1 MIKPAI
7 HAVSALDA
15 FLQRLQDAFFGILFV
30 IQKHDHAEGNA
41 WPVIEAVVDHLQD
54 LTFPISYP
62 FFPWQHEVHWLA
74 EALKWA
80 SPEIFLE
87 GTTGIFEGLLIAL
100 ALTISNAV
108 WAGWAFSLNS
118 FPVIWPLKT
127 LRTMLVLFATV
138 LYIPALTIFVSF
150 VADCHEDCTSS
161 PKLIVNIITVIITV
175 VFILIVLAV
184 SATFFDPDPKESI
197 ESRAHSRVH
206 VAYIACRTLLVVLHT
221 TLRVYGDPASPVNQW
236 ILAVACVVT
245 SVSLA
250 WMSLWYIPYY
260 SIRYSML
267 RTTLNFNFATVS
279 LANVYNL
286 IRPGSDVG
294 IIMLC
299 FLIPASAALSYL
311 CFQARLRMI
320 DEIAA
325 EDADVLTLEIKIRQI
340 LRKQKLLYRSS
351 PRANLTLSNAS
362 PGDLGYDQSGTKP
375 VDTAETMAKEEEQR
389 TIRAVYEMYLK
400 KMRENP
406 RCPFLLLFVGAFQL
420 LQLGNKSQCL
430 NTYEKAAAL
439 PTLRFDEAFLIFR
452 RKRLL
457 QDEFEGGDAINVI
470 AIGQSMRLA
479 KKYERRAATAVL
491 QFWAELRQKRPQL
504 RRLQKH
510 GRTITSAV
518 SAAQEHFLALMQM
531 SPTSPNPYRMY
542 GSFLIHVVNDR
553 DAGQK
558 LLDHADELEESR
570 GGRDQEEQEG
580 MGGEEL
586 LQPDMLS
593 EKSGLFTIS
602 GNCEDIGMITS
613 VNKAALKI
621 FNYRRSDVLH
631 KNISMII
638 PSPFAEVHDEVLR
651 AYLDTGYAKVID
663 RPRQVFG
670 LHSSGY
676 LMMMSLLVKQMP
688 EEGGR
693 QSFLGICSPA
703 AEKPNEEYTIVDA
716 ELTVLHF
723 TRRITRL
730 FGTLPEWRREPGAQ
744 MPRLWDWMPELDAQ
758 RLRGCIGRG
767 RIKCIVVPKQ
777 QERRDETVEIA
788 VTASE
793 VTVRNRVCYIC
804 RLVVTPMR
812 SGLHPQRCAAD
823 EEAGSAP
830 SAGQCPFG
838 RESQHEPPHDSGVD
852 DSVLSLTP
860 ESVEA
865 MPLAFSQHSL
875 NARSNSSAIHAM
887 PETRS
892 ARFTSAPEARRMSV
906 KHDLDAQSSASGSR
920 RGTSETTFLRSLIAL
935 RNETAAKRLRW
946 LTGVMLLSLVLISTL
961 GIIANLI
968 YTARYTATQ
977 DRLEQ
982 IHSDVS
988 ICLHAVGIADAARTL
1003 QLVRAVDGNRT
1014 GVYEA
1019 ALATAQLGGDV
1030 AALKT
1035 LLLVNHAN
1043 QSPLLGIEVWEMV
1056 TTITARI
1063 SYVLTASVSDS
1074 VVDGHIEFVRAS
1086 AGTGLLTAFN
1096 ASASASMYQL
1106 DNDRLWTNMAFPIAA
1121 PFAYLVLFL
1130 AFAWPLYCLI
1140 EDYRDQFLKLFLD
1153 IPRDV
1158 VTGIYEEHMQRL
1170 TEADEQ
1176 AQEDDDSG
1184 AEFDAGRRVLIERS
1198 VISDALPGS
1207 DLLGASRVPIELAD
1221 TDNHNAG
1228 QPAFWKRLRDP
1239 HMMLPKGLF
1248 VFSICVAYFVSAGC
1262 LVSRF
1267 AARAGVCGRQL
1278 FWAAQQPV
1286 LIRQIDTAA
1295 RDLYVTGAGIARSAV
1310 TATQTATLLE
1320 TLRDVH
1326 RALVYGSENLRIPA
1340 DIVARDITYKN
1351 LLYETACTADG
1362 PDDCATF
1369 NSGILSQGLHAALD
1383 WYGQYAA
1390 MALASPV
1397 VDVPALERAV
1407 VLVRALD
1414 QQYLP
1419 APVDYL
1425 VSAQTTA
1432 IDVDVQWFRV
1442 FHLVCTVVFVC
1453 AMALAYLALFRPL
1466 VQRLAEDSNRTH
1478 FMIFMCPANVLGKLD
1493 VVRKWMTDAGHNT
1506 RSHGDK
1512 ITTKAR
1518 HADNAQEAQTE
1529 KKVAIAATFGDNEDV
1544 V

>member
-1 MIKPAI
+1 MVKQDI

-62 FFPWQHEVHWLA
+62 FFPWQQEVHWLA
-74 EALKWA
+74 EALQWA

-100 ALTISNAV
+100 ALTIANAI

-150 VADCHEDCTSS
+150 VADCHDDCTSS
-161 PKLIVNIITVIITV
+161 TKLIVNIITVIITV

-197 ESRAHSRVH
+197 ESRVHSRVH
-206 VAYIACRTLLVVLHT
+206 VAYIACRTFLVVLHT
-221 TLRVYGDPASPVNQW
+221 TLRVYGDPTSPVNQW

-267 RTTLNFNFATVS
+267 QTALNFNFAAVS

-299 FLIPASAALSYL
+299 FLIPASTALSYL

-320 DEIAA
+320 DEISA
-325 EDADVLTLEIKIRQI
+325 EDADVLTLELKIRQI
-340 LRKQKLLYRSS
+340 LRKQKLLYRAS
-351 PRANLTLSNAS
+351 PKANLTLSNAS

-375 VDTAETMAKEEEQR
+375 VDTAETTAKEEEQR

-400 KMRENP
+400 KVRENP

-518 SAAQEHFLALMQM
+518 SAAQEHFLALMRM
-531 SPTSPNPYRMY
+531 SPTLPNPYRMY

-593 EKSGLFTIS
+593 ENSGLFTIS
-602 GNCEDIGMITS
+602 GNYEDIGMITS

-621 FNYRRSDVLH
+621 FHYRKSDVQH

-744 MPRLWDWMPELDAQ
+744 MPKLWDWMPELDAQ
-758 RLRGCIGRG
+758 RLRECIGRG

-788 VTASE
+788 MTVSE
-793 VTVRNRVCYIC
+793 VTKEQ
-804 RLVVTPMR
+804 
-812 SGLHPQRCAAD
+812 PQ
-823 EEAGSAP
+823 
-830 SAGQCPFG
+830 
-838 RESQHEPPHDSGVD
+838 DSGVD
-852 DSVLSLTP
+852 DSVLALTP

-865 MPLAFSQHSL
+865 MPLAFSKDSL
-875 NARSNSSAIHAM
+875 NARSDSSAIHAM
-887 PETRS
+887 LQTRS
-892 ARFTSAPEARRMSV
+892 ARFTPASEARRLSV
-906 KHDLDAQSSASGSR
+906 KHDSEAQSSASGSR

-935 RNETAAKRLRW
+935 RNETATKRLRW

-968 YTARYTATQ
+968 YTARYSATQ
-977 DRLEQ
+977 DRLDQ

-988 ICLHAVGIADAARTL
+988 ICLHAVGVADAARTL
-1003 QLVRAVDGNRT
+1003 QLVRAVGGNRP

-1035 LLLVNHAN
+1035 LLLDNHAN
-1043 QSPLLGIEVWEMV
+1043 QSPLLGVEVWEMV

-1074 VVDGHIEFVRAS
+1074 AVDGHIEFVRAS

-1106 DNDRLWTNMAFPIAA
+1106 ENDRLWTNMAFPIAA
-1121 PFAYLVLFL
+1121 PFVYLVLFL

-1158 VTGIYEEHMQRL
+1158 VTGIYEEHMERL
-1170 TEADEQ
+1170 TEADER
-1176 AQEDDDSG
+1176 
-1184 AEFDAGRRVLIERS
+1184 AGRRGLWRR
-1198 VISDALPGS
+1198 
-1207 DLLGASRVPIELAD
+1207 GASRAPIELTD
-1221 TDNHNAG
+1221 TYNHNAE

-1239 HMMLPKGLF
+1239 HMMLPKGML

-1262 LVSRF
+1262 VVLRF
-1267 AARAGVCGRQL
+1267 AARAGVRGRQL

-1295 RDLYVTGAGIARSAV
+1295 RDLYLMGAGMASSTV

-1351 LLYETACTADG
+1351 LLYETACTVDS
-1362 PDDCATF
+1362 PDDCTTF
-1369 NSGILSQGLHAALD
+1369 HSGILSQGLHAALD
-1383 WYGQYAA
+1383 WYEQYAV

-1407 VLVRALD
+1407 VLIRALD

-1425 VSAQTTA
+1425 VGAQTTA
-1432 IDVDVQWFRV
+1432 IDDDVQ
-1442 FHLVCTVVFVC
+1442 
-1453 AMALAYLALFRPL
+1453 
-1466 VQRLAEDSNRTH
+1466 
-1478 FMIFMCPANVLGKLD
+1478 
-1493 VVRKWMTDAGHNT
+1493 
-1506 RSHGDK
+1506 
-1512 ITTKAR
+1512 
-1518 HADNAQEAQTE
+1518 
-1529 KKVAIAATFGDNEDV
+1529 
-1544 V
+1544 

>member
-1 MIKPAI
+1 M

-41 WPVIEAVVDHLQD
+41 WPVIEAVVDHIQD

-62 FFPWQHEVHWLA
+62 FFPWQQEVHWLA
-74 EALKWA
+74 SALEWA

-100 ALTISNAV
+100 ALTIANAV
-108 WAGWAFSLNS
+108 WAGWAFSQNS

-127 LRTMLVLFATV
+127 LRIMLVLFATV

-150 VADCHEDCTSS
+150 VADCHGDCTSS

-184 SATFFDPDPKESI
+184 SATFFDPDPNESI

-221 TLRVYGDPASPVNQW
+221 TLRVYGDPTSPINQW
-236 ILAVACVVT
+236 MLAVACVAT

-250 WMSLWYIPYY
+250 WMSLWYMPYY
-260 SIRYSML
+260 SVRYSML
-267 RTTLNFNFATVS
+267 RTTLNFNFAAVS
-279 LANVYNL
+279 IANIYNL

-299 FLIPASAALSYL
+299 FLIPASTSLSYL

-320 DEIAA
+320 EEIST
-325 EDADVLTLEIKIRQI
+325 EDADALTLELKIRQI
-340 LRKQKLLYRSS
+340 LRKRTLLYRTS
-351 PRANLTLSNAS
+351 PKANLTLSNAS
-362 PGDLGYDQSGTKP
+362 PGDLEHDHSGPKA
-375 VDTAETMAKEEEQR
+375 VDTAETRAKEEEQR
-389 TIRAVYEMYLK
+389 TIKAVYEMYLK
-400 KMRENP
+400 KMREDP
-406 RCPFLLLFVGAFQL
+406 RCPLLLLFIGAFQL

-439 PTLRFDEAFLIFR
+439 PSLRFDEAFLIFR

-470 AIGQSMRLA
+470 AIGQNMRLA

-518 SAAQEHFLALMQM
+518 SAAQEHFVALMQM
-531 SPTSPNPYRMY
+531 SPASPNPYRMY

-570 GGRDQEEQEG
+570 GGGDQQEQEG
-580 MGGEEL
+580 MGGEEV

-602 GNCEDIGMITS
+602 GNHEDIGTITR
-613 VNKAALKI
+613 VNKAALKM
-621 FNYRRSDVLH
+621 FHYRKSDILR
-631 KNISMII
+631 KNISTIV

-703 AEKPNEEYTIVDA
+703 PEKPNEDYTILDA
-716 ELTVLHF
+716 EMTVLHF

-744 MPRLWDWMPELDAQ
+744 MPKLWDWMPELDAQ
-758 RLRGCIGRG
+758 RLKECIGRG

-788 VTASE
+788 LTASE
-793 VTVRNRVCYIC
+793 VTVRDKVCYIC
-804 RLVVTPMR
+804 RLVATPVR
-812 SGLHPQRCAAD
+812 SEPLPQRVEAD
-823 EEAGSAP
+823 EETGSAP
-830 SAGQCPFG
+830 PSRQCPFG
-838 RESQHEPPHDSGVD
+838 QESRLRPSQDGVVN
-852 DSVLSLTP
+852 DSVLSLTT

-865 MPLAFSQHSL
+865 MPLSFSKHSL
-875 NARSNSSAIHAM
+875 HAGSNSNANHAT
-887 PETRS
+887 PETPS
-892 ARFTSAPEARRMSV
+892 ARFTRAPEARRVATKRDSE
-906 KHDLDAQSSASGSR
+906 AQSSASGSR
-920 RGTSETTFLRSLIAL
+920 RGTSETTFLRSLIML
-935 RNETAAKRLRW
+935 RNKTAEKRLRW
-946 LTGVMLLSLVLISTL
+946 LTGVMLVSLLLISAL
-961 GIIANLI
+961 GVVANLV
-968 YTARYTATQ
+968 YTARYAATQ
-977 DRLEQ
+977 DWLEQ
-982 IHSDVS
+982 MRSDVGT
-988 ICLHAVGIADAARTL
+988 CLHAANIADAARTL
-1003 QLVRAVDGNRT
+1003 QLIRAVGENRT
-1014 GVYEA
+1014 GVFEA
-1019 ALATAQLGGDV
+1019 ASATEQLSGDV

-1035 LLLVNHAN
+1035 LLLEDRED
-1043 QSPLLGIEVWEMV
+1043 QSPVVWELV

-1063 SYVLTASVSDS
+1063 SYVLAASLADPM
-1074 VVDGHIEFVRAS
+1074 VDGHIEFVRAN
-1086 AGTGLLTAFN
+1086 AGSGLLTAFN
-1096 ASASASMYQL
+1096 SSAFASIYQL
-1106 DNDRLWTNMAFPIAA
+1106 DDDRLWTNMALPIAA
-1121 PFAYLVLFL
+1121 PFVYLLLLL
-1130 AFAWPLYCLI
+1130 AFAWPLYSLI

-1170 TEADEQ
+1170 READEQ
-1176 AQEDDDSG
+1176 AQDDEDSG
-1184 AEFDAGRRVLIERS
+1184 AEFDAGRRLLIERS
-1198 VISDALPGS
+1198 IISEALPGS
-1207 DLLGASRVPIELAD
+1207 DLLGESHVPSDLAD
-1221 TDNHNAG
+1221 DDNLRAG
-1228 QPAFWKRLRDP
+1228 HPAFWKRLRDP
-1239 HMMLPKGLF
+1239 HMLFPRGLL
-1248 VFSICVAYFVSAGC
+1248 VFGVCILYFVSAGSV
-1262 LVSRF
+1262 VSRF
-1267 AARAGVCGRQL
+1267 AVRAGVRGRQL

-1286 LIRQIDTAA
+1286 LIRQIDTMT
-1295 RDLYVTGAGIARSAV
+1295 RDLYVAAAGLAASAV
-1310 TATQTATLLE
+1310 TAEQTAALLE
-1320 TLRDVH
+1320 TLGNVH
-1326 RALVYGSENLRIPA
+1326 SALVYGSENLGIPA

-1351 LLYETACTADG
+1351 LLYETACAAG
-1362 PDDCATF
+1362 SPDDCTTF

-1390 MALASPV
+1390 MALASPI

-1407 VLVRALD
+1407 VVIRALD
-1414 QQYLP
+1414 QLYLP
-1419 APVDYL
+1419 IPVDYL
-1425 VSAQTTA
+1425 VGAQTTA
-1432 IDVDVQWFRV
+1432 IDEDVQWFRV
-1442 FHLVCTVVFVC
+1442 FHLVCTILFVC

-1478 FMIFMCPANVLGKLD
+1478 FMIFMCPASVLGKLD
-1493 VVRKWMTDAGHNT
+1493 VVRQWMTDAGHGT
-1506 RSHGDK
+1506 RSRGNNP
-1512 ITTKAR
+1512 TKAQY
-1518 HADNAQEAQTE
+1518 DDKPQEAQTE
-1529 KKVAIAATFGDNEDV
+1529 KKVAIAATFSDNEDV